1 MYKQLKFQIL
11 YHYDFKRSLSFDRSW
26 SVSWYRNNFF
36 ENRFWGWSITSV
48 SFIHNLGNVTRIS
61 IGCVIS
67 NNLSTT
73 IWKSYT
79 VLSGCRIAITFFIL
93 TKVYSAVFIFYTILI
108 CVFWR
113 SVCVNWTLTMNRC
126 WMVRRTSS
134 KSNSQDCTESNDNL
148 L

>member
-1 MYKQLKFQIL
+1 MYKYLRFQTL

-36 ENRFWGWSITSV
+36 ENRFWGRSITSV

-73 IWKSYT
+73 IRKSYT

-93 TKVYSAVFIFYTILI
+93 TKVGATVIVLNGILVSVRWR
-108 CVFWR
+108 CVLIYWSFTVGRSWR
-113 SVCVNWTLTMNRC
+113 TGG
-126 WMVRRTSS
+126 
-134 KSNSQDCTESNDNL
+134 
-148 L
+148 